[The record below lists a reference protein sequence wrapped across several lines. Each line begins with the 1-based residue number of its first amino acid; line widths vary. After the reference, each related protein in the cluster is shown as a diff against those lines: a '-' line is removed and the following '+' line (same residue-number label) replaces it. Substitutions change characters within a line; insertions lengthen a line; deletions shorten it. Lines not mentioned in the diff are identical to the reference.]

1 MIQNIDRVLERG
13 DKIEVLV
20 EETDKCANSLSLY
33 LSRYEWI
40 TSLLNSRWMLF
51 VVSPR
56 RLQTRSYAFQTKSA
70 QLKRS
75 LWWKNTKLW
84 CCILGIFLLIVAVIV
99 VILLIYF
106 GVVKKSF

>member
-1 MIQNIDRVLERG
+1 VG
-13 DKIEVLV
+13 
-20 EETDKCANSLSLY
+20 
-33 LSRYEWI
+33 
-40 TSLLNSRWMLF
+40 
-51 VVSPR
+51 

>member
-1 MIQNIDRVLERG
+1 L
-13 DKIEVLV
+13 
-20 EETDKCANSLSLY
+20 LS
-33 LSRYEWI
+33 
-40 TSLLNSRWMLF
+40 
-51 VVSPR
+51 PAC
-56 RLQTRSYAFQTKSA
+56 RLQTRSYAFQTKSS

-106 GVVKKSF
+106 GVVKKDL